1 MVVYC
6 PRQCTSTVG
15 QNEALTR
22 VWHIFMPALS
32 RMAAITGNTAG
43 NVC

>member
-6 PRQCTSTVG
+6 HGQCTSTVG
-15 QNEALTR
+15 QDEALTR
-22 VWHIFMPALS
+22 VWHIFMPALP
-32 RMAAITGNTAG
+32 RTAAITGNTAG

>member
-6 PRQCTSTVG
+6 QRQCTSTVG

-22 VWHIFMPALS
+22 VRHIFMPALS
-32 RMAAITGNTAG
+32 RGAAITGNTAG